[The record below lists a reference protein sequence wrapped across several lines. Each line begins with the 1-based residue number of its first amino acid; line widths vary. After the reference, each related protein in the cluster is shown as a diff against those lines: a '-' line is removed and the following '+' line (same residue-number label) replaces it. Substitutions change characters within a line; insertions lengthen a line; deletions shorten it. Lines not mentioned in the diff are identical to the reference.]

1 MPLLT
6 PSDVAPPAAGVVL
19 VAGGEEVFVR
29 SLESVFAG
37 AGYVVRRAYTR
48 QSTLDQARG
57 APPDALVVGT
67 DLADPD
73 GLAVCRTL
81 RDDPRITPSTPIF
94 VTQPEPGS
102 RELRLNALRAGASD
116 FWDEP
121 LDAEEILLRLAAE
134 LRSKRD
140 ADGAR
145 RIGLLDQTTGLYNDD
160 GLLRRTRE
168 LLAEAARL
176 QVPLSLVVFG
186 PDTASDDT
194 ATLNELL
201 AAALQG
207 AARDSDALARLEAG
221 GIALAAPATDAEGA
235 AQLGE
240 RLLGVIDRTLA
251 GAGAAGA
258 HTHAGYETLSGLSRN
273 RKTQEATP
281 EVLIERAIHAF
292 RKEPD
297 GVRVH
302 RWTP

>member
-221 GIALAAPATDAEGA
+221 GIALAAPRSSA
-235 AQLGE
+235 
-240 RLLGVIDRTLA
+240 
-251 GAGAAGA
+251 
-258 HTHAGYETLSGLSRN
+258 SGCW
-273 RKTQEATP
+273 A
-281 EVLIERAIHAF
+281 
-292 RKEPD
+292 
-297 GVRVH
+297 
-302 RWTP
+302 